1 MNLFRSP
8 VALILLLAVIIVVVA
23 LLLAVVAGI
32 VIFVLRTARGDA
44 TDEGISPA
52 RAATAERGG

>member
-8 VALILLLAVIIVVVA
+8 VAIILLLAVIIVVVA
-23 LLLAVVAGI
+23 LLLAAVAGI

-44 TDEGISPA
+44 TDEGISPD
-52 RAATAERGG
+52 RAATAERGR